1 MRVHQKPRAA
11 RRQDLTAA
19 LLDAAVELATEG
31 GFDNVRQREVA
42 ARAGVALRTL
52 YKRFGSKEE
61 LLVAG
66 LAHEAAALERRL
78 GKTRPA
84 GATAEQRLDAFFHQ
98 VTRAF
103 CDKPHFARAVIRAMA
118 SGVPHVAAHVVAY
131 QERMTGLVLGAVR
144 QPGAPPAP
152 PSENEAT
159 LAFILL
165 QIWFA
170 CLVGW
175 SAALFDLD
183 AVDAQM
189 HRAVRLLGK
198 SLLARR

>member
-1 MRVHQKPRAA
+1 
-11 RRQDLTAA
+11 LNAA
-19 LLDAAVELATEG
+19 LLDAAVGLAAEG
-31 GFDNVRQREVA
+31 GFEGVKQREVA

-66 LAHEAAALERRL
+66 LAHETAALERRM
-78 GKTRPA
+78 GKTPPV
-84 GATAEQRLDAFFHQ
+84 GDTAEERLDAFFHQ
-98 VTRAF
+98 VTRAM
-103 CDKPHFARAVIRAMA
+103 CGKPNFARAVIRAMA

-131 QERMTGLVLGAVR
+131 QERMTALVLRAIR
-144 QPGAPPAP
+144 GAPSPAP
-152 PSENEAT
+152 PSEKEGT
-159 LAFILL
+159 LAFMLL
-165 QIWFA
+165 QLWFS

-175 SAALFDLD
+175 SASLFDLD

-198 SLLARR
+198 SLLAKR